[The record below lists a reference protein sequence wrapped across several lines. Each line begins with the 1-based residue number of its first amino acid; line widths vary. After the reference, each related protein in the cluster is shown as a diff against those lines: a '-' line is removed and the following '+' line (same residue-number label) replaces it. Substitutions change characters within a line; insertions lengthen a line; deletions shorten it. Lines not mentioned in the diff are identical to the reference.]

1 MKNKSMK
8 EQSGI
13 TLVALVVTI
22 VVLLIL
28 AGITIMYTM
37 GENSIFKKAQE
48 AKNKTEEAIK
58 NEQEYMSQI
67 DNMLNEYIN
76 GNTTKEETVADIV
89 NKVQTITKIVKDEN
103 GNKVVIPRGFKIVPD
118 TENNDID
125 YTYSSDKKPCVQD
138 GIVIEDEEGNQF
150 VWIPVGEIKNKDNTT
165 TTITLGR
172 YTFDT
177 TNGIP
182 KLEQN
187 ADNYTEIVNIKLENY
202 SYDIQ
207 ELVNGDTNTAA
218 KNLGNFVTK
227 TKINNGFY
235 LARYEASKGID
246 KKVKSQA
253 NKEVWNHITQPDA
266 AIAAREMYNSD
277 YIESDLINSYSWDTT
292 IIFIQS
298 YSGNS
303 NYSNKTSANNA
314 SIGYLNTGKSGDK
327 VCNIFDIASNYY
339 EWTTEYST
347 YDTKPCITR
356 GGSAGHTYSASVR
369 SDRILTDSVSYI
381 SFRPLLYIK

>member
-1 MKNKSMK
+1 MT
-8 EQSGI
+8 G
-13 TLVALVVTI
+13 
-22 VVLLIL
+22 
-28 AGITIMYTM
+28 
-37 GENSIFKKAQE
+37 
-48 AKNKTEEAIK
+48 
-58 NEQEYMSQI
+58 
-67 DNMLNEYIN
+67 
-76 GNTTKEETVADIV
+76 
-89 NKVQTITKIVKDEN
+89 VQTCALPI
-103 GNKVVIPRGFKIVPD
+103 
-118 TENNDID
+118 
-125 YTYSSDKKPCVQD
+125 S
-138 GIVIEDEEGNQF
+138 
-150 VWIPVGEIKNKDNTT
+150 
-165 TTITLGR
+165 
-172 YTFDT
+172 
-177 TNGIP
+177 NGIP